1 MYKRQKYN
9 KGGGVWEIKRVPKK
23 ILHHLGC
30 SDTNDLL
37 CFGVDVVVFLIP
49 NYPVYKKALAKCK

>member
-1 MYKRQKYN
+1 V
-9 KGGGVWEIKRVPKK
+9 GDKK
-23 ILHHLGC
+23 SAKNILHPLGC

-37 CFGVDVVVFLIP
+37 CLGVDVVVFLIP